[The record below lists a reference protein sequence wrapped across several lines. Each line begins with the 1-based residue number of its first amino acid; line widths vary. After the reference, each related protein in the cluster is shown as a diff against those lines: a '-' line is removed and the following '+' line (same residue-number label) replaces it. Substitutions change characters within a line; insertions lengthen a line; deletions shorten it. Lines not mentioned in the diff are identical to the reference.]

1 MSKEYYIS
9 LIQFAIEHFVILC
22 ALCIENS
29 ETILYTGNIQDSLKK
44 SHKLDWN
51 ENNIFW
57 KSKPVKA
64 GHV

>member
-1 MSKEYYIS
+1 MYVEKFETMLYSRN
-9 LIQFAIEHFVILC
+9 
-22 ALCIENS
+22 NS
-29 ETILYTGNIQDSLKK
+29 RLNLKK

-64 GHV
+64 GHVIF